1 MTCTL
6 RQASSSEAGK
16 AGWDSEVSNRRKEG
30 WGNRPRS
37 DFSSTGSQATTRCTF
52 FKHNHSPACI
62 DMTASSGMTHGDIP
76 KEEADSRFY
85 MLQPASK
92 FEHMQHD
99 THQQAAM
106 RRQGASSEEMVVLV
120 GHFLFCAKIVGF
132 CKQRLAYVTRLGSSH
147 SSVTLCSEILL
158 SSTRASAKHC

>member
-99 THQQAAM
+99 THQQAAHETPRCFF
-106 RRQGASSEEMVVLV
+106 RRDGCPGWSLFVL
-120 GHFLFCAKIVGF
+120 C
-132 CKQRLAYVTRLGSSH
+132 QDRW
-147 SSVTLCSEILL
+147 ILQTTFGICHKTWVL
-158 SSTRASAKHC
+158 SQQCHLVQ